1 MSPALFEGGSK
12 GNSGERLRYTPC
24 AGRQVRYRLIT
35 APDNPAVGCDRS
47 SARLG
52 PPAAARSIIPLR
64 RCPSAGGLHPLPGA
78 YPWID
83 GRPDMKIK
91 IRHHDSSMPQED
103 GWSQM
108 GDWLAELG
116 DDSHTE
122 PPADADAEAG
132 GTDDPWAEAFAQA
145 DARAARDEA
154 EARDEADARDEAH
167 GETSATPT
175 AVMTPYLEPRP
186 VQNTTTPDP
195 APARPAATQHN
206 RPRPLEVAECSLCGI
221 ALPLGLLVPDGGQA
235 CTDIRWY
242 CKDAMSCAHRW
253 TTATPPVSGHMPAAP
268 DDTSRDAEKAAPD
281 GASAELPGSM
291 SEAAQ
296 SAV

>member
-1 MSPALFEGGSK
+1 
-12 GNSGERLRYTPC
+12 
-24 AGRQVRYRLIT
+24 
-35 APDNPAVGCDRS
+35 
-47 SARLG
+47 
-52 PPAAARSIIPLR
+52 
-64 RCPSAGGLHPLPGA
+64 
-78 YPWID
+78 
-83 GRPDMKIK
+83 MKIK
-91 IRHHDSSMPQED
+91 IRHHDGSMPQED

-122 PPADADAEAG
+122 PTGDAHAEAG

-145 DARAARDEA
+145 DARADRAEA
-154 EARDEADARDEAH
+154 EARAEAH
-167 GETSATPT
+167 GEASVTPT
-175 AVMTPYLEPRP
+175 AVLTPYLEPRP
-186 VQNTTTPDP
+186 VQDTTTPDP
-195 APARPAATQHN
+195 APATLVTATQHN

-235 CTDIRWY
+235 CADIRWY

-253 TTATPPVSGHMPAAP
+253 TTASPPVRAHMPAAP
-268 DDTSRDAEKAAPD
+268 DDTSRDAGKAAPD
-281 GASAELPGSM
+281 TASAELPGDM

>member
-1 MSPALFEGGSK
+1 
-12 GNSGERLRYTPC
+12 
-24 AGRQVRYRLIT
+24 
-35 APDNPAVGCDRS
+35 
-47 SARLG
+47 
-52 PPAAARSIIPLR
+52 
-64 RCPSAGGLHPLPGA
+64 
-78 YPWID
+78 
-83 GRPDMKIK
+83 MKIK

-122 PPADADAEAG
+122 PPGDAHAEAG

-145 DARAARDEA
+145 DARAARAEA